1 MATSTASPAMSSNDA
16 TQAVALPIDGLAIA
30 SELRALGVTH
40 VICVPDTNLKTVI
53 SDLHT
58 PGSPRMIY
66 ACTEDEAMGINAGLY
81 ITGHRPMLLIQNNG
95 LLACINTLKAIALD
109 SKVPTFMLIGQFARK
124 VNMKVEDNP
133 LRVVRLLEPTLDTW
147 GVPHFRLETPKDLH
161 NIRAAWD
168 AAWDA
173 RGPSAA
179 IVGAPTN

>member
-1 MATSTASPAMSSNDA
+1 MSSNDA
-16 TQAVALPIDGLAIA
+16 TQAVALPIDGRAIA

-95 LLACINTLKAIALD
+95 LLACINTILKFHTYSPFKKDPRWAFN
-109 SKVPTFMLIGQFARK
+109 K
-124 VNMKVEDNP
+124 
-133 LRVVRLLEPTLDTW
+133 
-147 GVPHFRLETPKDLH
+147 FRQNGGKNH
-161 NIRAAWD
+161 INKK
-168 AAWDA
+168 
-173 RGPSAA
+173 
-179 IVGAPTN
+179 NYC